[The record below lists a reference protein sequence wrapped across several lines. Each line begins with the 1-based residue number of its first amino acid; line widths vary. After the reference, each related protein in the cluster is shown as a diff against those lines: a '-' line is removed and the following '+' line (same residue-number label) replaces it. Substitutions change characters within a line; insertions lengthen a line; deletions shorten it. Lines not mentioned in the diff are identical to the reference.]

1 MSIREQI
8 KTLEVQREETKA
20 ELFELYAEQA
30 DQKLRW
36 TLHQESTPFEDRL
49 ELEADIRDLEAERQ
63 HSKVKLMKLKQ
74 QLRLKSE
81 QTYRQIVA
89 EIISEE
95 NTKER
100 ADIVLREI
108 ELRYNAQTQGDV

>member
-8 KTLEVQREETKA
+8 KALEIQREETKA

-30 DQKLRW
+30 DRKLRW

-74 QLRLKSE
+74 QLRLNNE
-81 QTYRQIVA
+81 QTYREIVEDVLKDNFDF
-89 EIISEE
+89 EI
-95 NTKER
+95 
-100 ADIVLREI
+100 ALQEI
-108 ELRYNAQTQGDV
+108 NSRYTSQMQGEK

>member
-8 KTLEVQREETKA
+8 KALEIQREETKA

-74 QLRLKSE
+74 QLRLNNE
-81 QTYRQIVA
+81 QTYRDVV
-89 EIISEE
+89 
-95 NTKER
+95 K
-100 ADIVLREI
+100 DVMLDW
-108 ELRYNAQTQGDV
+108 QGDIDGWVWLEEINKRFEEQTRGG

>member
-8 KTLEVQREETKA
+8 KSLEIQREENKA

-49 ELEADIRDLEAERQ
+49 ELEADIKDLEAERQ

-74 QLRLKSE
+74 QLRLNNE
-81 QTYRQIVA
+81 QTYRQIVEEVLTLCYEA
-89 EIISEE
+89 DMMLEEI
-95 NTKER
+95 NK
-100 ADIVLREI
+100 
-108 ELRYNAQTQGDV
+108 RYVQQMQED

>member
-8 KTLEVQREETKA
+8 KELEIQREENKA

-63 HSKVKLMKLKQ
+63 HSKVKLMRLKQ
-74 QLRLKSE
+74 QARLNNE
-81 QTYRQIVA
+81 QTYRGIVEEVLTLCYEA
-89 EIISEE
+89 DMMLEEINKRYEQQLKE
-95 NTKER
+95 N
-100 ADIVLREI
+100 V
-108 ELRYNAQTQGDV
+108 

>member
-8 KTLEVQREETKA
+8 KALEIQREETKA
-20 ELFELYAEQA
+20 ELFELCAEQA

-74 QLRLKSE
+74 QLRLNNE
-81 QTYRQIVA
+81 QTYRDVVKDVILDWQGDVDGWVWLE
-89 EIISEE
+89 EINKRFE
-95 NTKER
+95 
-100 ADIVLREI
+100 
-108 ELRYNAQTQGDV
+108 AQTQGEQ

>member
-8 KTLEVQREETKA
+8 KELEIQREENKA

-36 TLHQESTPFEDRL
+36 TLHKQPTPFEDRL
-49 ELEADIRDLEAERQ
+49 KLEADIRDHVAERQ

-74 QLRLKSE
+74 QLRLNSEKS
-81 QTYRQIVA
+81 YY
-89 EIISEE
+89 EILKQVLTEALGNSA
-95 NTKER
+95 K
-100 ADIVLREI
+100 IVLDKVDE
-108 ELRYNAQTQGDV
+108 EYKKQVQGEK

>member
-1 MSIREQI
+1 MSVREQI
-8 KTLEVQREETKA
+8 KTLEIQREETKA

-74 QLRLKSE
+74 QLRLKGE
-81 QTYRQIVA
+81 QTYRQIVEEVLTLCYEA
-89 EIISEE
+89 DMMLEEINKRYEQQLKE
-95 NTKER
+95 N
-100 ADIVLREI
+100 V
-108 ELRYNAQTQGDV
+108 

>member
-8 KTLEVQREETKA
+8 KALEIQREEAKA

-74 QLRLKSE
+74 QLRLNTE
-81 QTYRQIVA
+81 QTYRQIVGEVIYEMVREIGGEVYA
-89 EIISEE
+89 EI
-95 NTKER
+95 NK
-100 ADIVLREI
+100 
-108 ELRYNAQTQGDV
+108 RYEAQTQGEK

>member
-8 KTLEVQREETKA
+8 KALEIQREETKA

-30 DQKLRW
+30 DQKIRW
-36 TLHQESTPFEDRL
+36 TLHQESTPFEHRL

-74 QLRLKSE
+74 QLRLNNE
-81 QTYRQIVA
+81 QTYRQIV
-89 EIISEE
+89 EQVIKDVFGEGHSNHVID
-95 NTKER
+95 TIK
-100 ADIVLREI
+100 LRFE
-108 ELRYNAQTQGDV
+108 AQTKGGV

>member
-8 KTLEVQREETKA
+8 KELEIQREENKA

-74 QLRLKSE
+74 QLRLNNE
-81 QTYRQIVA
+81 QTYRQIVEEVLTLCYEA
-89 EIISEE
+89 DMMLEEINKRYEQQLKE
-95 NTKER
+95 N
-100 ADIVLREI
+100 V
-108 ELRYNAQTQGDV
+108 

>member
-8 KTLEVQREETKA
+8 KELEIQREENKA

-36 TLHQESTPFEDRL
+36 TLHQESTPFEHRL

-81 QTYRQIVA
+81 QTYRQIV
-89 EIISEE
+89 EQVIKDVFGEE
-95 NTKER
+95 HSNHVIDTIK
-100 ADIVLREI
+100 LRLEA
-108 ELRYNAQTQGDV
+108 RTQGEQ